1 MSKIGVFKINLKEIF
16 FPLILDRYKTYL
28 ITPKITVNYNK
39 IPFLVSFIFTLFGTK
54 NESTHCILS

>member
-16 FPLILDRYKTYL
+16 FPLILDRYNTSL
-28 ITPKITVNYNK
+28 NTPKISVNFNK